1 MKLLIALYFYILA
14 TIQLGLLLGVY
25 HYYRSQS
32 AVRPNPYWM
41 GSLVVSILALM
52 TFGTGILTIEDVSKP
67 EFNFTIANSFFYIAA
82 ILQLLFCRSLNRPIS
97 KRLKYAFAL
106 SVLIFIPFFDWM
118 RIHGTF
124 ESRTTI
130 ICVITG
136 SFFIWQIFQLREKR
150 RSTPS
155 QQLMYLQYA
164 TAAELFFA
172 VGRLSVVIAS
182 GFTIRQVEQI
192 PQFLILITIMQ
203 IVMNTLAYIA
213 IGGYWSERIAIAS
226 AKSQTENEEIK
237 ELLVERENLISSL
250 LKVNKTAATGALSAS
265 IAHELNQPLGASSLN
280 IQFLQKKLAEGNL
293 SVEQNQEILATLL
306 SDNQRAANIIRSLR
320 SIFSDAKIGL
330 AQADVNSLIESV
342 LQIAGPEIQAKNIQ
356 IIAKL
361 NATMDINMNRG
372 EIQQVILNLLTN
384 AIQSLSESASTP
396 KLLRVESIDVQGG
409 VEISISDNGKGI
421 PTEIQAHLFEL
432 LSDSNKRS
440 GMGLGLWLCQHIIS
454 RHGGW
459 IRYEDAPGGGA
470 RFTLFLPTMQ

>member
-32 AVRPNPYWM
+32 TVRPNPYWM
-41 GSLVVSILALM
+41 GSLVVSILALT

-106 SVLIFIPFFDWM
+106 SVLIFIPVFDWM

-265 IAHELNQPLGASSLN
+265 IAHELNQPLGATSLN

-421 PTEIQAHLFEL
+421 PAQIQAHLFEL

-459 IRYEDAPGGGA
+459 IRYEDALGGGA

>member
-1 MKLLIALYFYILA
+1 
-14 TIQLGLLLGVY
+14 
-25 HYYRSQS
+25 
-32 AVRPNPYWM
+32 M

>member
-1 MKLLIALYFYILA
+1 
-14 TIQLGLLLGVY
+14 
-25 HYYRSQS
+25 
-32 AVRPNPYWM
+32 
-41 GSLVVSILALM
+41 
-52 TFGTGILTIEDVSKP
+52 
-67 EFNFTIANSFFYIAA
+67 
-82 ILQLLFCRSLNRPIS
+82 
-97 KRLKYAFAL
+97 
-106 SVLIFIPFFDWM
+106 
-118 RIHGTF
+118 
-124 ESRTTI
+124 
-130 ICVITG
+130 
-136 SFFIWQIFQLREKR
+136 
-150 RSTPS
+150 
-155 QQLMYLQYA
+155 
-164 TAAELFFA
+164 
-172 VGRLSVVIAS
+172 
-182 GFTIRQVEQI
+182 
-192 PQFLILITIMQ
+192 MQ